1 MTQIQKFINVK
12 DVEIYINDYTNE
24 LFNKSVYNYIE
35 DKYYNDNKLYNQK
48 LKLLQTTKIRD
59 ILVKHKIENN
69 NLYFD
74 VYNNNIISFDYKK
87 LNHFKHLITN
97 KIISDYNEQPN
108 TYTVNNANNTV
119 RYYIETILS
128 SYTKKNDFKINLLDL
143 SYAEFKILFKQELHE
158 EFNNELITKINNL
171 EEQIKYNE
179 SVSYYKFVYLFYA
192 FTIAIAYIYK

>member
-1 MTQIQKFINVK
+1 MTQIQKFINIK

-48 LKLLQTTKIRD
+48 LKLLQNTKIRD

-108 TYTVNNANNTV
+108 TYTVNNANNTI

-143 SYAEFKILFKQELHE
+143 SYAEFKTLFKQELHE

-171 EEQIKYNE
+171 EERIKYNE
-179 SVSYYKFVYLFYA
+179 SVSYYTYVYLFYA

>member
-1 MTQIQKFINVK
+1 MTQIQKFINIK

-87 LNHFKHLITN
+87 LDHFKDLITN

-108 TYTVNNANNTV
+108 TYTVNNANNTI

-143 SYAEFKILFKQELHE
+143 SYAEFKILFKKELHE

-171 EEQIKYNE
+171 EERIKYNE
-179 SVSYYKFVYLFYA
+179 SVSYYTYVYLFYA